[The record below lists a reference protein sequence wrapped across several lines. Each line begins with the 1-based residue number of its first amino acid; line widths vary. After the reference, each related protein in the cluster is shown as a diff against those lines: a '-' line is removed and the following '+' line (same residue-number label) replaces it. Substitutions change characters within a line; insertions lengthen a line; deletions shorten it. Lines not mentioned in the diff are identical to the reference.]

1 MKGRYAMEK
10 VTLEFEVGTIEEWKE
25 KDKEV
30 YKRILEK
37 EMDINVDYDWWKFT
51 VEQFQEELGALGFA
65 NTDFNFSGFWSQG
78 DGASFTGDWNSEKM
92 LTVKELKEKGI
103 ELSDW
108 AVELRRILKG
118 NLKDIKA
125 KYATFSIK
133 RISHHYYHENTV
145 DIFNA
150 EYWNSKKKEQYCI
163 PPEQEDDLLEGCRTA
178 MKAMYRIL
186 EKEYDE
192 LTSDEAVE
200 ETLSVNEYKFDK
212 DGKIWWSING

>member
-10 VTLEFEVGTIEEWKE
+10 VTLEFEIGTIEEWKE

-30 YKRILEK
+30 YEKILERHR
-37 EMDINVDYDWWKFT
+37 DTNVNHEWWKFT
-51 VEQFQEELGALGFA
+51 VEQFQEELEAIGFS
-65 NTDFNFSGFWSQG
+65 NTDVRFSGFWSQG
-78 DGASFTGDWNSEKM
+78 DGASFTGDWDSAKM
-92 LTVKELKEKGI
+92 LAVKELKEKGI

-108 AVELRRILKG
+108 AKELKRVLKG

-133 RISHHYYHENTV
+133 RTSHHYCHENTV
-145 DIFNA
+145 DIFYA

-163 PPEQEDDLLEGCRTA
+163 PPEQEDDILEGCRAA

-186 EKEYDE
+186 EKEYDY
-192 LTSDEAVE
+192 LTSDEEVE

-212 DGKIWWSING
+212 DGKIW

>member
-30 YKRILEK
+30 YEKILERHR
-37 EMDINVDYDWWKFT
+37 DTNVDHEWWKFT
-51 VEQFQEELGALGFA
+51 VEQFQEELEALGFA
-65 NTDFNFSGFWSQG
+65 TTDINFSGFWSQG
-78 DGASFTGDWNSEKM
+78 DGASFTGDWDSAKM
-92 LTVKELKEKGI
+92 LTVKELKEKGFV
-103 ELSDW
+103 LSDW

-133 RISHHYYHENTV
+133 RISHHYCHENTV
-145 DIFNA
+145 DIFYA
-150 EYWNSKKKEQYCI
+150 EYWNSRKQEQCYI
-163 PPEQEDDLLEGCRTA
+163 PPEQEDDILEGCRTA

-186 EKEYDE
+186 EKEYDY
-192 LTSDEAVE
+192 LTSDEGVE
-200 ETLSVNEYKFDK
+200 ETLSDNEYKFDK
-212 DGKIWWSING
+212 EGKIWG

>member
-1 MKGRYAMEK
+1 MEK

-25 KDKEV
+25 KDKKV
-30 YKRILEK
+30 YEHILEK
-37 EMDINVDYDWWKFT
+37 EMYINVEHEWWEFT
-51 VEQFQEELGALGFA
+51 VEYFQEQLEALGFS
-65 NTDFNFSGFWSQG
+65 NTDINFSGFCSQG
-78 DGASFTGDWNSEKM
+78 DGASFTGDWDSERM

-103 ELSDW
+103 GLSDW

-125 KYATFSIK
+125 KQAYFSIK
-133 RISHHYYHENTV
+133 RTSHHYAHENTV
-145 DIFNA
+145 SIFDA
-150 EYWNSKKKEQYCI
+150 EYWNSKKKEQYGI
-163 PPEQEDDLLEGCRTA
+163 PPEQEDDILEGCRAA

-186 EKEYDE
+186 GKEYDY

-212 DGKIWWSING
+212 DGKIW

>member
-1 MKGRYAMEK
+1 MEK

-30 YKRILEK
+30 YEKILEK
-37 EMDINVDYDWWKFT
+37 ERHINVDYEWWDST
-51 VEQFQEELGALGFA
+51 VESFQEELEVLGFA
-65 NTDFNFSGFWSQG
+65 NSDINFSGFWSQG
-78 DGASFTGDWNSEKM
+78 DGASFTGDWDSEKM

-103 ELSDW
+103 DLSDW

-133 RISHHYYHENTV
+133 RTSHHYCHENTV
-145 DIFNA
+145 DILDA
-150 EYWNSKKKEQYCI
+150 EYWNSKKKDRYSI
-163 PPEQEDDLLEGCRTA
+163 PPEQEDDILEGCRTA

-186 EKEYDE
+186 GKEYDY

-200 ETLSVNEYKFDK
+200 ETLSINEYKFDK
-212 DGKIWWSING
+212 DGKIW

>member
-25 KDKEV
+25 NDKEV
-30 YKRILEK
+30 YEHILERHR
-37 EMDINVDYDWWKFT
+37 DINVDHDWWEFT
-51 VEQFQEELGALGFA
+51 VEHFQEELESLGFA
-65 NTDFNFSGFWSQG
+65 DTDFRFSGFSSQG
-78 DGASFTGDWNSEKM
+78 DGASFTGDWDSAKM

-103 ELSDW
+103 VLSDW
-108 AVELRRILKG
+108 AKELKRVLKG

-133 RISHHYYHENTV
+133 KTYHHYEHEHTV
-145 DIFNA
+145 SIFDA
-150 EYWNSKKKEQYCI
+150 KYWNSRKKEQYGI
-163 PPEQEDDLLEGCRTA
+163 PPEEEDDILGGCWTA

-186 EKEYDE
+186 GKEYDY

-212 DGKIWWSING
+212 DGKIW

>member
-1 MKGRYAMEK
+1 MEK

-51 VEQFQEELGALGFA
+51 VEQFQEELEALGFST
-65 NTDFNFSGFWSQG
+65 TDFNFSGFWSQG
-78 DGASFTGDWNSEKM
+78 DGASFTGDWDSAKM

-133 RISHHYYHENTV
+133 RISHLYAHENTV
-145 DIFNA
+145 DIFYA
-150 EYWNSKKKEQYCI
+150 EYWNSRKQDQCYI
-163 PPEQEDDLLEGCRTA
+163 PPEQVDNIMKGCRVA

-192 LTSDEAVE
+192 LTSDEEVE
-200 ETLSVNEYKFDK
+200 ETLSINEYKFDK
-212 DGKIWWSING
+212 DGKIW

>member
-30 YKRILEK
+30 YEK
-37 EMDINVDYDWWKFT
+37 IIERHRDTNVNHEWWKFT
-51 VEQFQEELGALGFA
+51 VEQFQEELEAIGFS
-65 NTDFNFSGFWSQG
+65 NTDVRFSGFWFQG
-78 DGASFTGDWNSEKM
+78 DGASFTGDWDSAKM
-92 LTVKELKEKGI
+92 LAVKELKEKEI

-108 AVELRRILKG
+108 AKELKRVLKG

-133 RISHHYYHENTV
+133 RTSHHYCHENTV
-145 DIFNA
+145 SIFYA

-163 PPEQEDDLLEGCRTA
+163 PQEQEDDILEGCRAA

-186 EKEYDE
+186 EKEYDY

-212 DGKIWWSING
+212 DGKIW